1 MYQIWSRSDKVKA
14 LLDGANGFGTFQDGG
29 VTLAARSNLTT
40 DSDRARRVT

>member
-14 LLDGANGFGTFQDGG
+14 LLDGAKDFGTFQNGG